1 MAAMPGQYWLG
12 RGLFAFEGSMVDIK
26 ALLWLGGLAL
36 LAVYVVR
43 AVKTREFALQAALYQ
58 CQKMNVQLL
67 DQSVYLRRLWVKRHP
82 RGHLALWRAYYFEF
96 TVNGAERYQG
106 RVLMLGRKIERVEL
120 EPHRIQ

>member
-1 MAAMPGQYWLG
+1 M
-12 RGLFAFEGSMVDIK
+12 FEGNMLDIK
-26 ALLWLGGLAL
+26 ALLWLSALAL
-36 LAVYVVR
+36 LGFCVVR
-43 AVKTREFALQAALYQ
+43 SIKTREFALQAALYQ

-67 DQSVYLRRLWVKRHP
+67 DQSVFLRRLWVKRHP
-82 RGHLALWRAYYFEF
+82 KGHLALWRAYYFEF